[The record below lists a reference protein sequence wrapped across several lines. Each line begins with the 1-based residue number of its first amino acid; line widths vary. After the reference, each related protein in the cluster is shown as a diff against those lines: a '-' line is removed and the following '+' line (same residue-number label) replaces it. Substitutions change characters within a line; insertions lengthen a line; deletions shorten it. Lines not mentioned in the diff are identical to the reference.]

1 MPRQSSQS
9 DEIDRIVQENP
20 KERKDRS
27 EWRRT
32 AGVAALVLL
41 LAVLA
46 VVVWATKNRTPLPRQ
61 ALSRFENQL
70 EEGKLESV
78 RIYERDGR
86 AEVQTTDGEHYS
98 VYFPKEYTAEL
109 VKKIRGK
116 PEVFLEVLTQ
126 KEPLWRALLANAIQ
140 LVVPVALVGVLLW
153 YFLMGPAAGGFGTR
167 NPFSKIKPR
176 HKRGSSTDVTFDD
189 VAGLEE
195 AVEEL
200 REVAEFLENPERFR
214 RLGAKVP
221 RGILLYGPPGTG
233 KTLLAKAVAGEA
245 KVPFF
250 SISGSDFVELF
261 VGVGASRIRSLF
273 QQAKRESP
281 SIIFIDEIDA
291 VGRHRGSGLGGGHDE
306 REQTLNQLLVEM
318 DGFDT
323 DEAVILL
330 AATNRPDILDPAL
343 LRPGRFDRQI
353 AVDRPD
359 LKGRIAILAVH
370 ARGKPFEKDVDLETI
385 ARRTAGFTGA
395 DLANLVNEAAI
406 LAARASKK
414 AIGQAELEEAIERVL
429 AGPEKKSRVLA
440 DEVKL
445 RIAVHEAG
453 HALVG
458 HLLPNSHSVHKI
470 SIIPR
475 GRSLGY
481 TISLPEADRY
491 IVTKSELLD
500 ELATLLGGRAAEE
513 LVLGDVSTGAQ
524 DDIEKATALA
534 RQMVGEYGMSD
545 SIGPL
550 FVGPKANEVFL
561 GKELASHSGHSES
574 VAAEVDREVKTMVVC
589 ALDKAKALIKSNL
602 DMIDRLVEELLAKE
616 TLEAEDIERL
626 LGSAKEGRYPSE
638 TGSEQLEK
646 AASVGTPDQ
655 SKGRSNGRT

>member
-1 MPRQSSQS
+1 MPSPSGGRKS
-9 DEIDRIVQENP
+9 
-20 KERKDRS
+20 RKDIAK
-27 EWRRT
+27 T
-32 AGVAALVLL
+32 AGLVLL
-41 LAVLA
+41 VLA
-46 VVVWATKNRTPLPRQ
+46 LASAALYVRIYKSRTAIPP
-61 ALSRFENQL
+61 ASLSDFENRL
-70 EEGKLESV
+70 SADEIKSV
-78 RIYERDGR
+78 KIYERDGR
-86 AEVQTTDGEHYS
+86 ADVTFTDESKAS

-109 VKKIRGK
+109 VSKIREK
-116 PEVFLEVLTQ
+116 PDVALEVSTQ
-126 KEPLWRALLANAIQ
+126 KDPYWKTLLLNIVQ
-140 LVVPVALVGVLLW
+140 VVFPVALIGLLLW
-153 YFLMGPAAGGFGTR
+153 IFLSGPAGGGLGGK
-167 NPFSKIKPR
+167 NPFSKVRSRQRKGESP
-176 HKRGSSTDVTFDD
+176 DVTFAD

-200 REVAEFLENPERFR
+200 KEVAEFLERPDRFR
-214 RLGAKVP
+214 SLGAKVP

-273 QQAKRESP
+273 QQAKKESP

-323 DEAVILL
+323 DEAVILI

-353 AVDRPD
+353 AIDRPD
-359 LKGRIAILAVH
+359 LKGRIGILEVH
-370 ARGKPFEKDVDLETI
+370 CRGKPLEPDVDIEVL
-385 ARRTAGFTGA
+385 ARRTPGFTGA

-406 LAARASKK
+406 LTARAGKSR
-414 AIGQAELEEAIERVL
+414 IGQQELDEAIERVL
-429 AGPEKKSRVLA
+429 AGPEKKSRVLT
-440 DEVKL
+440 DEVKK
-445 RIAVHEAG
+445 RIAVHESG

-458 HLLPNSHSVHKI
+458 HYLPNSHSIHKI

-475 GRSLGY
+475 GKSLGY

-491 IVTKSELLD
+491 IVTKNELLD

-513 LVLGDVSTGAQ
+513 FVLGDVSTGAQ

-545 SIGPL
+545 TIGPL
-550 FVGPKANEVFL
+550 FVGPKSNEVFL
-561 GKELASHSGHSES
+561 GKELASPAAHSEN
-574 VAAEVDREVKTMVVC
+574 VAAEVDREVRHLVLN
-589 ALDKAKALIKSNL
+589 ALSKARSIIEAHSEK
-602 DMIDRLVEELLAKE
+602 IDRLVAELLDKE
-616 TLEAEDIERL
+616 TLESEELDRIL
-626 LGSAKEGRYPSE
+626 EGRP
-638 TGSEQLEK
+638 
-646 AASVGTPDQ
+646 
-655 SKGRSNGRT
+655 